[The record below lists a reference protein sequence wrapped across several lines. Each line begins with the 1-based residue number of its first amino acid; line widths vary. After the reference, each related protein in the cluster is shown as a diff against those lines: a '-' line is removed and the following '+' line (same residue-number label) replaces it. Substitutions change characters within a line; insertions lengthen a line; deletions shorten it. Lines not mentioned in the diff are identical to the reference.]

1 MYSCINASVY
11 VQQVRKK
18 ILVLIKTHSLK
29 LILILQSLS
38 WLAMEP
44 YSSDH
49 ALAPDILKVATS
61 LLQLLDILCRLS
73 RTL

>member
-11 VQQVRKK
+11 VQQLRKK

-29 LILILQSLS
+29 LILILS

-44 YSSDH
+44 YSLQRSIT
-49 ALAPDILKVATS
+49 LAPDILKVATS
-61 LLQLLDILCRLS
+61 LLQLLDVLCCLS